1 MELPHAVEAHEP
13 TGRIR
18 DALLRERRSFKR
30 KKLARWACLLRSIT
44 AGFSQSSGATADW
57 PRARE
62 AKCKPSGNE
71 REARGVGHGF
81 KVRTCQKNTY
91 FASAPPWNDLG
102 IRQLTLTHM
111 TAQFALTDYIIFI
124 VYAALILGVGLYV
137 SRSKDGKEKSAEDYF
152 LASKSL
158 PWWAIGASLIAANIS
173 AEQFIGMSG
182 SGFSLGLAIASYE
195 WMAALT
201 LLIVGKYFLPIFI
214 EKGLYTI
221 PEFVE
226 KRYSTQ
232 LKTIL
237 AVFWIALY
245 VFVNLAS
252 VLYLGSLALETIMG
266 IPMIYG
272 VLGLALFAVA
282 YSLYG
287 GLSAVSWTDVIQV
300 VFLILGGMVTTY
312 LALDTVSGGQ
322 GMWAGFQTIYE
333 AAPDKFAM
341 ILDKSH
347 PEYNNSL
354 PGIGV
359 LVGGMWVANVYYW
372 GFNQYIIQ
380 RTLAAKS
387 LNEAQN
393 GILFAAGLKLILPLI
408 VVIPGIAAYVMIEDP
423 AIMTSLGEA
432 GQLNMPST
440 AQADK
445 AYPWLLQFLP
455 TGLKGLAFAALA
467 AAIVSSLASML
478 NSTSTIFTMDIYK
491 QYINPEAGD
500 RATVRTGRIAAVVAL
515 AIACVMAPLL
525 GGIDQAFQF
534 IQEYTGV
541 VSPGHLAVFLLG
553 LFWKKTTNRGAI
565 VGALA
570 SIPIAMYFKVAP
582 KGWSD
587 SAVFLDL
594 PFLDQM
600 GYTTLL
606 TMAVIAAVSWSEGQ
620 GADDAKGI
628 AISKRTFKT
637 GPVFNVG
644 AFAVMVVLVVLYGL
658 FWS

>member
-1 MELPHAVEAHEP
+1 MN
-13 TGRIR
+13 
-18 DALLRERRSFKR
+18 
-30 KKLARWACLLRSIT
+30 T
-44 AGFSQSSGATADW
+44 A
-57 PRARE
+57 
-62 AKCKPSGNE
+62 
-71 REARGVGHGF
+71 
-81 KVRTCQKNTY
+81 
-91 FASAPPWNDLG
+91 
-102 IRQLTLTHM
+102 
-111 TAQFALTDYIIFI
+111 FALTDYIIFF

-137 SRSKDGKEKSAEDYF
+137 SRNKDGKQKSAEDYF

-226 KRYSTQ
+226 KRYSTN

-266 IPMIYG
+266 IDMVYG
-272 VLGLALFAVA
+272 VIGLALFAVA

-300 VFLILGGMVTTY
+300 VFLVFGGLVTTY
-312 LALDTVSGGQ
+312 LALNTVSGGA
-322 GMWAGFQTIYE
+322 GAIAGFQAILE
-333 AAPDKFAM
+333 AAPEKFAM
-341 ILDKSH
+341 ILDKSN
-347 PEYNNSL
+347 PEYKNL

-359 LVGGMWVANVYYW
+359 LVGGMWVANLYYW

-380 RTLAAKS
+380 RALAAKS
-387 LNEAQN
+387 LGEAQK
-393 GILFAAGLKLILPLI
+393 GILFAALLKLILPLI
-408 VVIPGIAAYVMIEDP
+408 IVVPGIAAFVMIQDP
-423 AIMTSLGEA
+423 TIMAGLGES
-432 GQLNMPST
+432 GQLNMPSLE
-440 AQADK
+440 QADK

-455 TGLKGLAFAALA
+455 AGLKGLAFAALT

-491 QYINPEAGD
+491 QYINPNADD
-500 RATVRTGRIAAVVAL
+500 RATVRTGRISALVAL
-515 AIACVMAPLL
+515 VIASIMAPLL
-525 GGIDQAFQF
+525 GGIEQAFQF

-541 VSPGHLAVFLLG
+541 VSPGILAVFILG
-553 LFWKKTTNRGAI
+553 LFWKKTTNQGAI
-565 VGALA
+565 VGALT

-582 KGWSD
+582 KGWSTSGLFVD
-587 SAVFLDL
+587 V

-606 TMAVIAAVSWSEGQ
+606 TMLVIAIISYAGGNGQ
-620 GADDAKGI
+620 DDAKGI
-628 AISKRTFKT
+628 ALNNKTFKT
-637 GPVFNVG
+637 GPIFNVG
-644 AFAVMVVLVVLYGL
+644 SFAVMIILVALYAF